1 MYNFSQEQI
10 FILFFVIGL
19 IISIIFDFFRAI
31 RKNFK
36 ASDFATLIEDIVFLG
51 ITSFLI
57 IFSIIKIN
65 GGEVRFYIFLAIFFG
80 ILLYSLTISN
90 LCVIIFNVIVRICK
104 KIFQIPFL
112 VSKKAIKML
121 KKTIKNL
128 K

>member
-36 ASDFATLIEDIVFLG
+36 ASDFVTLIEDIVFLG